1 MTALKKYKRLEGPAV
16 WRAEP
21 AAQRRDVVIALGKSS
36 LVISDSRSDA
46 IVSHWSL
53 PAVTRLNPGRE
64 PALYAPGPEDASET
78 LEIDDLTLIEA
89 LETIHAALRP
99 RTRFRHARKVVAGL
113 SVLAVAILV
122 WLWLPPALID
132 HTAGIV
138 PPAKRAEIG
147 RAALADLT
155 LNPDGPRLCTDTAGR
170 QALTA
175 LRLRVLGTGYTAAVL
190 SGGAA
195 FGAAHLPGRLVVIDA
210 RLLDRLDSAEAL
222 AGYLLTEEQAL
233 LTRDPMRDVL
243 AHAGIGATLRL
254 LTTGNLPDAALAGYA
269 GQRFAAAPFDP
280 DPELLAARFAALGIS
295 PAAFALSLP
304 PAAAGLARAL
314 AEAPAPTSAAPL
326 LSDGEWLTLT
336 QICQTTAP

>member
-16 WRAEP
+16 WRADP
-21 AAQRRDVVIALGKSS
+21 AAQRRDVVLSLGKAS
-36 LVISDSRSDA
+36 LVITDSRSGQ

-64 PALYAPGPEDASET
+64 PAVYAAGPEDQSET

-89 LETIHAALRP
+89 LETIRAALKP
-99 RTRFRHARKVVAGL
+99 RARLRHARKLLAGL
-113 SVLAVAILV
+113 SVLAVAVLA

-132 HTAGIV
+132 HTARIV

-155 LNPDGPRLCTDTAGR
+155 HAAGGPRLCTDPAGR
-170 QALTA
+170 QALTT
-175 LRLRVLGTGYTAAVL
+175 LRLRVLGTGFTAAIL
-190 SGGAA
+190 TGGAA
-195 FGAAHLPGRLVVIDA
+195 FGTAHLPGRLVVIDA
-210 RLLDRLDSAEAL
+210 RLLERLDSAEAL
-222 AGYLLTEEQAL
+222 AGYLLVEEAAL
-233 LTRDPMRDVL
+233 LANDPMRDVL
-243 AHAGIGATLRL
+243 AHAGTAATFRL
-254 LTTGNLPDAALAGYA
+254 LTTGSLPETALAGFA
-269 GQRFAAAPFDP
+269 AQRFAAAPFHPDP
-280 DPELLAARFAALGIS
+280 DRLAARFESLGIS

-314 AEAPAPTSAAPL
+314 AEAASPANPAPL

-336 QICQTTAP
+336 QICQATAG